1 MTFERHYLDWNATAP
16 LRGEARAAMLEAM
29 DLVGNPSSV
38 HAEGR
43 RARRIIEDAR
53 EKVAALIGAKPAE
66 VVFTSGA
73 TEANN
78 WVVGR
83 TWAAVLFSR
92 LEHPSVVAPALAS
105 DGESVELKVTGEG
118 VLELADLELWL
129 SNHRDRLARTPGR
142 TLLAIQAA
150 NNETGIIQPLEA
162 ATRLAAEYGV
172 LTLSDAVQAAGRL
185 PIDFSSSQLSFVT
198 LSAHK
203 LGGPKGVGALVVRDG
218 APLPP
223 RIIGGGQER
232 GRRAGTE
239 NVAAIAGFGAA
250 AAAARGEIDYF
261 GSLRGL
267 RDRLERAVIAASPAA
282 AIVGAPA
289 SRLANTTCIAL
300 PGRTAETL
308 VAALDLS
315 GVAVSAGS
323 ACSSG
328 KVTASPV
335 LAAMGLSSEMARA
348 AIRVSIGPSTTSDD
362 IDAFVVAW
370 GRIARPAANAA

>member
-16 LRGEARAAMLEAM
+16 LRAEARAAMLEAM

-43 RARRIIEDAR
+43 RARRIVEDAR
-53 EKVAALIGAKPAE
+53 EKVAALAGASPTD
-66 VVFTSGA
+66 VIFTSGA

-83 TWAAVLFSR
+83 TWATILFSR

-105 DGESVELKVTGEG
+105 DGGIVEVKATAAGTLDLG
-118 VLELADLELWL
+118 DLERWL
-129 SNHRDRLARTPGR
+129 AANAEAVGR
-142 TLLAIQAA
+142 MSGRFLLALQAA
-150 NNETGIIQPLEA
+150 NNETGVVQPVEA
-162 ATRLAAEYGV
+162 AAELMAAHGGH
-172 LTLSDAVQAAGRL
+172 TLSDAVQAAGRL
-185 PIDFSSSQLSFVT
+185 PLEFAASRLSFLA
-198 LSAHK
+198 LSSHK
-203 LGGPKGVGALVVRDG
+203 IGGPKGVGALIVRDG

-250 AAAARGEIDYF
+250 AIAACGEIGYF
-261 GSLRGL
+261 GSLKGL
-267 RDRLERAVIAASPAA
+267 RDRLEGAIREATPNAV
-282 AIVGAPA
+282 IVGAE
-289 SRLANTTCIAL
+289 SDRLANTTCVAL
-300 PGRTAETL
+300 AGRSAETL
-308 VAALDLS
+308 VASLDLS

-335 LAAMGLSSEMARA
+335 LAAMGLSADLARA
-348 AIRVSIGPSTTSDD
+348 AIRISIGPSTTSED
-362 IDAFVVAW
+362 IDAFASAW
-370 GRIARPAANAA
+370 RRNARPAANAA